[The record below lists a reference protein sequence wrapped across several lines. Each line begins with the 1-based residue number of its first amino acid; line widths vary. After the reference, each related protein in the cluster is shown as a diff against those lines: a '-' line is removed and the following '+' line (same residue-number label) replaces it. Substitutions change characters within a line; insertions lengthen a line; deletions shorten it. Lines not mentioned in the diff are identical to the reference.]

1 LNFKIPASHRVTTL
15 HLASFNS
22 SLIFAISDHET
33 IAWRSYIVPAV
44 RDIP

>member
-1 LNFKIPASHRVTTL
+1 LNFKILASHRVTAV

-22 SLIFAISDHET
+22 SLIFAVSDYET

-44 RDIP
+44 PDIP